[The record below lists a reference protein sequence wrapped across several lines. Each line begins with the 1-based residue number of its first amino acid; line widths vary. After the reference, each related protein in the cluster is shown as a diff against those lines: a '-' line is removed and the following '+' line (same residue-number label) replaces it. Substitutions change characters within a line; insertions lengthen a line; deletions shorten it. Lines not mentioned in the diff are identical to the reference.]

1 MRIPQLIITSGILF
15 LLAGCAS
22 MKPAAFNNGQPK
34 LDPVKFFG
42 GRTRSAGVIETPGG
56 KPSRRITTQTQGKLK
71 DSVLYIEQDLY
82 PEGGKKN
89 HRVFVLQQIDAHH
102 VNATADDIVGTAHGL
117 LYGNQFSWTFRHT
130 LINRKFIRHV
140 RMSQYMYLMPDGQT
154 LIIRSVVR
162 KFGFK
167 LFDDL
172 VLQTFVNQQSLSG
185 NARLTRVL

>member
-1 MRIPQLIITSGILF
+1 MRIPQLIITTSIIFLF
-15 LLAGCAS
+15 AGCAG
-22 MKPAAFNNGQPK
+22 MKPAAFDNGQPK
-34 LDPVKFFG
+34 LDPVQFFG

-56 KPSRRITTQTQGKLK
+56 KPGRRITTQTQGKLT
-71 DSVLYIEQDLY
+71 DSVLSIEQDLY

-89 HRVFVLQQIDAHH
+89 HRVFVLQQVDEHH

-154 LIIRSVVR
+154 LIIRSVIR

-167 LFDDL
+167 LAQITEQF
-172 VLQTFVNQQSLSG
+172 QKY
-185 NARLTRVL
+185 